1 MLKLSLKLRVTWSS
15 GTYLECNISLE
26 IFRSWKLFLI
36 NHFPTLWPKVGRDHF
51 ALVSVGFRGNNLS
64 ETYFIYYPIMKNTE
78 RRKSSFFFPQYRL
91 NIKTTFPEDWGGG
104 GRLEASS
111 DMFSGK
117 LLNMSHTVRNS
128 RITSII

>member
-15 GTYLECNISLE
+15 GTYLECNISLG

-64 ETYFIYYPIMKNTE
+64 ETYLIYSPIMKNTE
-78 RRKSSFFFPQYRL
+78 RWNSFFPPQYIL
-91 NIKTTFPEDWGGG
+91 NIKTTIPEDWGGG
-104 GRLEASS
+104 RLKAPS

-117 LLNMSHTVRNS
+117 LFKMSHTVRNS
-128 RITSII
+128 QITSII